1 MGERES
7 RELAAPW
14 EMLGSYPDLMT
25 VADVADALGVNAM
38 TVRRRIGDGRIPAA
52 KLGRRWYVPK
62 SKLLEALGA

>member
-25 VADVADALGVNAM
+25 VADALGVNAM